1 MPTGC
6 EFPMIKTF
14 ENALTAA
21 DFESTVELTN
31 FPAVFRGCASV
42 WDAYSKWNPFNSG
55 LDYLEVL
62 FLVLT
67 PHLIST
73 DFVSFFW

>member
-31 FPAVFRGCASV
+31 FPAVIHR
-42 WDAYSKWNPFNSG
+42 NIP
-55 LDYLEVL
+55 L
-62 FLVLT
+62 FLS
-67 PHLIST
+67 PAKS
-73 DFVSFFW
+73 D